1 VDLLVVRFVARVTG
15 AALLHVCR
23 SIARNVCVVRE
34 SASKL
39 RLVAIALASPGVLL
53 VLLTILSVRLLI
65 IQYLNI
71 LIIIII
77 ISFLALRLETS
88 HRHPRQPAVL
98 PLIRVAAW
106 ARRSIYVVVCARSL
120 TCCQVAGRTQRR

>member
-1 VDLLVVRFVARVTG
+1 MITITL
-15 AALLHVCR
+15 AA
-23 SIARNVCVVRE
+23 
-34 SASKL
+34 
-39 RLVAIALASPGVLL
+39 PGVLLL
-53 VLLTILSVRLLI
+53 VLLTAILSVRLLI

-98 PLIRVAAW
+98 PLIRVGAR
-106 ARRSIYVVVCARSL
+106 ARRSVYIVVRTGCL
-120 TCCQVAGRTQRR
+120 TRRQVASRTQSR